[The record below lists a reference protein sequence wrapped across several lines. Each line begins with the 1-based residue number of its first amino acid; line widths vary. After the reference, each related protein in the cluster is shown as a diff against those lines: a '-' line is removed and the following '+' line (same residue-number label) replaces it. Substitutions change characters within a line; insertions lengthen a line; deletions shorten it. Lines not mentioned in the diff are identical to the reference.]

1 MNGKGI
7 AGSRIVLYAS
17 GTSHAVTSVTTDNR
31 GKWSKTIFTPS
42 HVPCVLQADSGGIK
56 VDKAVSG
63 APVDCLAADNTA
75 DNSDST
81 TTDPV
86 PQNNPPEITGTPNT
100 RVAEGVLYHF
110 TPTANDP
117 DGDNLNF
124 SILNRPSWASFSTSN
139 GTLSG
144 TPGSSDAGSY
154 ENIRISVSDG
164 SASATLGAFSI
175 TVSNINQAPIISGSP
190 ATGTEEGSSYRF
202 TPTASDPDG
211 DNLSFSIL
219 NRPSWASFSTS
230 TGTLSG
236 TPGSSD
242 AGSYENIRIS
252 VSDGSASATL
262 GAFSITVSNTNQA
275 PVISGSPAISTGE
288 GSSYHFTPT
297 AIDPDGDPLNFSVA
311 NLPAWAAFDTSDG
324 TMQGTPGT
332 VDVGTYENIVITV
345 SDGTATAS
353 LGPISIVVNPV
364 DTTTAGSASISW
376 VAPVSRADG
385 SPLALSEIAKY
396 KIFMGASPDNLE
408 SIDTIND
415 SSMTE
420 YTADNLPA
428 GTYYFAITTSDF
440 DGRESSLSDVVEKMV
455 GNPAL

>member
-17 GTSHAVTSVTTDNR
+17 GTSHAVTSVTTDDR

-86 PQNNPPEITGTPNT
+86 PQNNPPELSGTPNT

-175 TVSNINQAPIISGSP
+175 TVSNTNQAPVISGSP

-230 TGTLSG
+230 NGTLSG
-236 TPGSSD
+236 TPGTSD

-262 GAFSITVSNTNQA
+262 GAFSITVSNINQA
-275 PVISGSPAISTGE
+275 PIISGSPSASVEE
-288 GSSYHFTPT
+288 GSSYSFSPT
-297 AIDPDGDPLNFSVA
+297 ASDPDGDPLNFSIT
-311 NLPAWAAFDTSDG
+311 NLPVWAGFDSAAG
-324 TMQGTPGT
+324 TLSGTPGSA
-332 VDVGTYENIVITV
+332 DVGTYDNIVITA
-345 SDGTATAS
+345 SDGSAS
-353 LGPISIVVNPV
+353 ALLGPISISVTRSNATATGSVN
-364 DTTTAGSASISW
+364 ISW
-376 VAPVSRADG
+376 VAPAARADG
-385 SPLALSEIAKY
+385 SPLALSEISSY
-396 KIFMGASPDNLE
+396 KVYMGTSSDNLDVT
-408 SIDTIND
+408 DTIDD

-420 YTADNLPA
+420 YTADNLSA
-428 GTYYFAITTSDF
+428 GTYYFAISTNDT
-440 DGRESSLSDVVEKMV
+440 DGRESALSDIVEKMV
-455 GNPAL
+455 SDSAQ